1 MTGVFYLAWRYL
13 TWHRFKTSVLVGAI
27 SLVLFLPSGLQLL
40 INRTA
45 EDMTA
50 RAIATPLLLG
60 SRGSPVELALNSLY
74 FSEDYPSQLGYL
86 ELDRLNETGLVDA
99 IPLYIRYRARGHA
112 IVGTSLDYF
121 TFRGLEI
128 ADGRP
133 LVELGEAVL
142 GAAVAQEL
150 GLSVGD
156 SIISSPETLFDL
168 AGVYPLKMTIV
179 GVLATSHSNDD
190 QAIFVDLKTAW
201 IINGLGHG
209 HQDLNKTDAA
219 NVILST
225 NDEQVV
231 ANASLVNYNE
241 ITSDNRDSFH
251 FHGDLSDYPLTAV
264 LPIAGNRKAATLL
277 QGRYLDHPTLQ
288 LIEPV
293 KVMDELLAT
302 VFAVQ
307 RYVLFAIAMVAA
319 ATAAVVVLV
328 FMLSLRLRRG
338 ELLTMT
344 RLGGARWAITSLMAA
359 EIIIVLIMAA
369 TVAAALNL
377 ALILWGD
384 TLLNSLV
391 LRS

>member
-1 MTGVFYLAWRYL
+1 VFYLAWRYL

-74 FSEDYPSQLGYL
+74 FSEDYPSQLDYL

-142 GAAVAQEL
+142 GGAVAQEL

-156 SIISSPETLFDL
+156 SVISSPETLFDL

-209 HQDLNKTDAA
+209 HQDLNKTAAA
-219 NVILST
+219 NVVLTTS
-225 NDEQVV
+225 DEQVV

-264 LPIAGNRKAATLL
+264 LPIAVDRKSATLL

-344 RLGGARWAITSLMAA
+344 RLGGARWAITSLIAA

-369 TVAAALNL
+369 TVAALLNL
-377 ALILWGD
+377 ALVLWGD